1 MGVSR
6 RQPPGG
12 SRLRAGCEVAIVDLN
27 HMLEVRAEPMTK
39 ALILQPLFGLAGLTF
54 LVWIRALWVRYA
66 ALRQGLL
73 NLGDLRLAP
82 GPHAPEA
89 VSAPA
94 RNLASLFE
102 LPVLFY
108 VAVLYLYVSGGADS
122 LSLGLCW
129 TFVGA
134 RVVHSIIHC
143 TYNNVIHRFAAYAVG
158 CVALWW
164 LWLHLAVAAL

>member
-1 MGVSR
+1 MF
-6 RQPPGG
+6 
-12 SRLRAGCEVAIVDLN
+12 
-27 HMLEVRAEPMTK
+27 EVRDEPMTK

-54 LVWIRALWVRYA
+54 LVWIRVLWVRYA

-82 GPHAPEA
+82 GSDAPEA

-108 VAVLYLYVSGGADS
+108 VAALYLYFSDSADA
-122 LSLGLCW
+122 LGLGLCW
-129 TFVGA
+129 TFAAA
-134 RVVHSIIHC
+134 RALHSLIHC
-143 TYNNVIHRFAAYAVG
+143 TYNNVIHRFAAYAVSS
-158 CVALWW
+158 VALWW
-164 LWLHLAVAAL
+164 LWLHLAMAAL

>member
-1 MGVSR
+1 
-6 RQPPGG
+6 
-12 SRLRAGCEVAIVDLN
+12 
-27 HMLEVRAEPMTK
+27 MLEVRDEPMTK

-73 NLGDLRLAP
+73 NLGDLRLSP
-82 GPHAPEA
+82 GQDAPEA

-108 VAVLYLYVSGGADS
+108 VAALYLYFSDRADS
-122 LSLGLCW
+122 LSLALSW
-129 TFVGA
+129 TFVA
-134 RVVHSIIHC
+134 TRAVHSIIHC
-143 TYNNVIHRFAAYAVG
+143 TYNNVIHRFAAYAVS

-164 LWLHLAVAAL
+164 LWLHLAVATL